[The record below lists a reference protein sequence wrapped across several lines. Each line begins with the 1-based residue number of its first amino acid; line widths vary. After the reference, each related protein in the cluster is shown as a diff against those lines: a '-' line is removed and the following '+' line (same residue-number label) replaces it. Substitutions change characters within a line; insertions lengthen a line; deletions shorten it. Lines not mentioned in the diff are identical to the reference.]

1 MSAIYCGHNKYIMS
15 DSGII
20 YAFLIIPSLFALVV
34 LLQGIEKLVHDNK
47 EGYVGVGF
55 GIFFMA
61 LIAAAYI
68 LFIR

>member
-1 MSAIYCGHNKYIMS
+1 MNS

-34 LLQGIEKLVHDNK
+34 VIQGIEKIVHDNK
-47 EGYVGVGF
+47 EGYVALGF
-55 GIFFMA
+55 GMFFIV

>member
-1 MSAIYCGHNKYIMS
+1 MNS

-34 LLQGIEKLVHDNK
+34 LIQGVEKISHNNK
-47 EGYVGVGF
+47 EGYVALGF
-55 GIFFMA
+55 GTFFVL

-68 LFIR
+68 FFIR

>member
-1 MSAIYCGHNKYIMS
+1 MS

-34 LLQGIEKLVHDNK
+34 LIQGIEKLVHNNN
-47 EGYVGVGF
+47 EGYVAIGF
-55 GIFFMA
+55 GIFFIA